1 MEYVDVATARNMAG
15 LRLVLVRGVPSPW
28 SESAKALFRLRDVAF
43 VPVEQKA
50 ARANEALVEWTGHR
64 NAPIAMYENE
74 PPRAHWLEILQLAE
88 RLGKGPS
95 LLPESPDECETV
107 IGLSHLI
114 CGEGGLVWNGRLLML
129 RAGHEAQGD
138 KILSTPMYRDYGYSA
153 EALAAAPDRISAI
166 VDRLSRQAATQR
178 ESGRDYLVGEA
189 LSAVDVYWAFFSQL
203 FDALPDTQNPMP
215 DWLRATWG
223 AASAAI
229 GPIDP
234 NLLDQRTRVFER
246 HIELPLDF

>member
-1 MEYVDVATARNMAG
+1 MEYVDVATARDMVG
-15 LRLVLVRGVPSPW
+15 LRLVLTRGVPGPW

-50 ARANEALVEWTGHR
+50 TAANEALVEWTGHR
-64 NAPIAMYENE
+64 NAPIAMYESE

-88 RLGKGPS
+88 RLGSGPS

-114 CGEGGLVWNGRLLML
+114 CGEGGLVWNGRHLML
-129 RAGHEAQGD
+129 RAGHQAQGD
-138 KILSTPMYRDYGYSA
+138 KVLSSPMYRDYGYS
-153 EALAAAPDRISAI
+153 EETVAAAPMRIEAI
-166 VDRLSRQAATQR
+166 VDRLSRQAAAQR
-178 ESGRDYLVGEA
+178 ERGRDYLVGES

-203 FDALPDTQNPMP
+203 FDALPDAQNPMP
-215 DWLRATWG
+215 EWLRAVWQG
-223 AASAAI
+223 AAAAI